1 MPLGPGPAVSKV
13 RDAIDA
19 ELRAAGLL
27 PAETMDIAR
36 IGLALAALDRLAVD
50 RKPYLDHLDKLAA
63 DVATR
68 GAETLTEASAA
79 LGQVLS
85 GGHGYAGDDE
95 TYDDPQNANLMRVID
110 RKKGLP
116 VALGILYLHVGRAQG
131 WGMVGL
137 NFPAHFLIRLELPA
151 GRAILDPFAGG
162 RLLGANELRGLAKRV
177 AGVETLD
184 PRFTAPASDR
194 EVLLRLLNNIK
205 SRALQQ
211 DDPERAGEILHR
223 MTLIAP
229 ALGALWGELGM
240 VESTRGNLGAAIE
253 ALTRW
258 RDLAGGDQ
266 ERQRAIAALQQIKA
280 RLN

>member
-1 MPLGPGPAVSKV
+1 MSTV
-13 RDAIDA
+13 RHTIEA

-36 IGLALAALDRLAVD
+36 VGLALAALDRLAVD
-50 RKPYLDHLDKLAA
+50 RQPYVDHLDKLAA
-63 DVATR
+63 DVAAR
-68 GAETLTEASAA
+68 GAATLTEAATA

-85 GGHGYAGDDE
+85 GTHGYAGDDQ

-137 NFPAHFLIRLELPA
+137 NFPAHFLIRLEVPA

-162 RLLGANELRGLAKRV
+162 RLLGANELRALAKRV
-177 AGVETLD
+177 AGAETLD

-211 DDPERAGEILHR
+211 EDPERAAEILRR
-223 MTLIAP
+223 MVLIAP

-240 VESTRGNLGAAIE
+240 LESARGNLGAAIE

-258 RDLAGGDQ
+258 LDLASGDQ
-266 ERQRAIAALQQIKA
+266 ERQRATAALQQIKS